1 MAIHLYLDEELTQ
14 QISEGDLTNPDADTY
29 NGTDGEIK
37 DRQILLP
44 MNRLYLQ
51 WLSMTSRPTSN

>member
-14 QISEGDLTNPDADTY
+14 QISEGDFSNPDADNY

-37 DRQILLP
+37 DRQIFVP
-44 MNRLYLQ
+44 MNRPHSPGRL
-51 WLSMTSRPTSN
+51 MTYRPT